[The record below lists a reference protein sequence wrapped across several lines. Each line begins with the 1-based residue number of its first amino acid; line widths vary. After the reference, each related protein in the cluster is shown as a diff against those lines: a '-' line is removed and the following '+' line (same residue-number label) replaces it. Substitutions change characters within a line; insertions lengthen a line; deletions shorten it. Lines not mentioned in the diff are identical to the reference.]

1 MVARNIEEVKK
12 MFEGQAVLGI
22 YERDTYYDIVLK
34 GGVQRVKRVIPLE
47 HIIKVLIHLDF
58 PKRIVHNLKNTQ
70 KTDNIKEVINTIP
83 SKSLILTGPAGT
95 GKTHAIVYAIAQHM
109 RYHRIFNPLYVS
121 MPVIED
127 FKAVRSAYKEADIVV
142 LDDVNRVLRDYH
154 LDLVKEV
161 VYHCYNEIK
170 TLVIITNLTA
180 NDLIQLLADEPIAS
194 RLREM
199 CAVKT
204 FKGQDLRL
212 QKTLPASEELLDK
225 RKGGV

>member
-1 MVARNIEEVKK
+1 MVARSIEEVKK
-12 MFEGQAVLGI
+12 MFDGRAVIGI
-22 YERDTYYDIVLK
+22 YERDTHYDVLTRE
-34 GGVQRVKRVIPLE
+34 GVQRVKRVIPLE
-47 HIIKVLIHLDF
+47 HIAKTLIHLDF

-70 KTDNIKEVINTIP
+70 KTDGVKEVINTIP
-83 SKSLILTGPAGT
+83 SRSLILTGQAGT
-95 GKTHAIVYAIAQHM
+95 GKTHAVVYAIAQHM
-109 RYHRIFNPLYVS
+109 RYHKIFNPLYVS

-127 FKAVRSAYKEADIVV
+127 FKAVKSAYREADTVV

-154 LDLVKEV
+154 LDLVKEI

-170 TLVIITNLTA
+170 TLVIITNLTP

-199 CAVKT
+199 CVVKT

-212 QKTLPASEELLDK
+212 QPKSY
-225 RKGGV
+225 KGGVT